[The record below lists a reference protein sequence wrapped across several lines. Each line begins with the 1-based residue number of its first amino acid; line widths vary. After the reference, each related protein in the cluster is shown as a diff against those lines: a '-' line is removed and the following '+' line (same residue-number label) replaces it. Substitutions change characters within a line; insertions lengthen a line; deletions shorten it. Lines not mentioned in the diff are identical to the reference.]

1 MSTWLNNIF
10 VIHVSEGYEERKEH
24 IDAHLPERGFPQFTY
39 MLEGD
44 IKDVTPSVISKH
56 FEGSVDMAAISCFYK
71 HLLVYKNMVENGI
84 ESALIF
90 EDDVFLHSNSLEIL
104 TKLNSELEHESNFI
118 VNIESPF
125 YTVPKSVQN
134 KGQMLYLARETK
146 RCGGYVIDLIAATKI
161 VNYLNANTTSLPVDT
176 FQSALR
182 ENLQYNIFWIVPP
195 IVTQGSKNGMF
206 HSELSGRNKSYFK
219 FLTSIFRDFYQEH
232 VVSNFSKKR
241 KAVFD
246 HVIKYK

>member
-10 VIHVSEGYEERKEH
+10 VIHVSEGYEERKKH
-24 IDAHLPERGFPQFTY
+24 IDAHLPERGFSQFTY
-39 MLEGD
+39 MLDGD
-44 IKDVTPSVISKH
+44 IKDITPNVKNKYFNNIT
-56 FEGSVDMAAISCFYK
+56 DMGAISCFYK
-71 HLLVYKNMVENGI
+71 HLLVYQNMVENKI

-90 EDDVFLHSNSLEIL
+90 EDDVFLRSNSLEVL
-104 TKLNSELEHESNFI
+104 TKLSAELEHESNFI

-134 KGQMLYLARETK
+134 KGQMLYLAKETK
-146 RCGGYVIDLIAATKI
+146 RTGGYVIDLIAATKI
-161 VNYLNANTTSLPVDT
+161 VNYLNANTTNLPIDT

-182 ENLQYNIFWIVPP
+182 ETLKYNIFWIVPP

-206 HSELSGRNKSYFK
+206 HSELSCRRKSYFK
-219 FLTSIFRDFYQEH
+219 FLTSIFRDVYQEY
-232 VVSNFSKKR
+232 VASNLSKKR

-246 HVIKYK
+246 RVVKYK